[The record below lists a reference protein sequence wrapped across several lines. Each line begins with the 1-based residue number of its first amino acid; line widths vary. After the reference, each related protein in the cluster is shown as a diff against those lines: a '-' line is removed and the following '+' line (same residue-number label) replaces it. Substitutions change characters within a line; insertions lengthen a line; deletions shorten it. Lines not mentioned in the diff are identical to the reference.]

1 MPDRCG
7 GAVALH
13 AKEPGQLLDRVECQ
27 DSTVI
32 ERERRLV
39 EAAAREHR
47 TERLALGQDHVP
59 VGAVV
64 PLLGDAGAA
73 QSVVDVH
80 RVRLECSEPQLLV
93 VGEHLEV
100 LLEAGPSRFGGVLVR
115 DGHTLSLPRC
125 QK

>member
-1 MPDRCG
+1 MPDRRG
-7 GAVALH
+7 GTVALH
-13 AKEPGQLLDRVECQ
+13 AKETGQLLDHLERQ
-27 DSTVI
+27 DATVV

-47 TERLALGQDHVP
+47 AERLAFGQDHVP

-64 PLLGDAGAA
+64 PLLGDAGAT

-93 VGEHLEV
+93 VTEHLEV
-100 LLEAGPSRFGGVLVR
+100 LLETGPS
-115 DGHTLSLPRC
+115 
-125 QK
+125 